1 MATLPARCDF
11 DGMTIWKTTLALI
24 LPAALVGSV
33 AAQDMSP
40 PPWGVQAG
48 FTMPMGSDLRTT
60 VGSGLNPTLG
70 VSRDWSWVE
79 GQTLRGRLDLSWFA
93 QGRQTSDT
101 PVLHQEI
108 RTRVKAAAL
117 GADYLVHAP
126 CMGGRWSF
134 GVGLGLIRWTVTS
147 SNRLE
152 QSNGLFLPAGS
163 SSWTRTAESLVGTYR
178 WNARLESELR
188 IVSSHYGYE
197 NLPTRTASV
206 NVLWHF

>member
-1 MATLPARCDF
+1 MDNGKFLY
-11 DGMTIWKTTLALI
+11 ALTVS
-24 LPAALVGSV
+24 AALFGSGS
-33 AAQDMSP
+33 ASAMETP
-40 PPWGVQAG
+40 TWGVQG
-48 FTMPMGSDLRTT
+48 GLTVPMGSDLTVTT
-60 VGSGLNPTLG
+60 AGGLNPTLG
-70 VSRDWSWVE
+70 VSADWSWVQ
-79 GQTLRGRLDLSWFA
+79 GQTLRSRLDLSWFA

-108 RTRVKAAAL
+108 RTRVKTEAI
-117 GADYLVHAP
+117 GADYLFHAP

-134 GVGLGLIRWTVTS
+134 GVGLGLIRWTVAS

-152 QSNGLFLPAGS
+152 QSNGLFLPAGP
-163 SSWTRTAESLVGTYR
+163 SSWTRASQSLVGTYR